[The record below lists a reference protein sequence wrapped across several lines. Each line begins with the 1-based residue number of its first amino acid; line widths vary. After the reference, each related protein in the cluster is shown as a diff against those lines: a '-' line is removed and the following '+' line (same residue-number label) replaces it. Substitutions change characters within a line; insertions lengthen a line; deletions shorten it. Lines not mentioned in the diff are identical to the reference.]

1 MRRGLNLLSAPTRVG
16 AGPGLEP
23 PGVRSS
29 LQPASTR
36 RPTLPPRPGAGTTTR
51 IKPRTAGH
59 GADGRAYLVEL
70 VKSERDSH
78 HDDGQGT
85 VISPAG
91 THGACGW
98 ERRRV
103 GRRGTRVLP
112 QGRDV
117 RSESSSHGTGPCHAR
132 PQGPMRPPGDRAAA
146 APPPAGCSEPPASTR
161 LLRGARREPGP
172 GVRGAG
178 GRGDL
183 KTVGAVSTPG
193 TREPAGGHEHTPTCP
208 AADREKLRATSEAGW
223 VEGGLCITRSFDALG
238 RTDRAPDY
246 AAGAGRG
253 HGATRSACSALLVSW
268 WRSDNPRAT
277 PPPGEGSG

>member
-1 MRRGLNLLSAPTRVG
+1 MRQGLNLLSAPARVG

-36 RPTLPPRPGAGTTTR
+36 RPTLPLRPGAGTTTR

-91 THGACGW
+91 THRACGW

-117 RSESSSHGTGPCHAR
+117 RSESSFHRTGPCHAR

-146 APPPAGCSEPPASTR
+146 APPLAGCSEPPASTR

-172 GVRGAG
+172 GVG
-178 GRGDL
+178 GR
-183 KTVGAVSTPG
+183 
-193 TREPAGGHEHTPTCP
+193 
-208 AADREKLRATSEAGW
+208 AAEAT
-223 VEGGLCITRSFDALG
+223 
-238 RTDRAPDY
+238 
-246 AAGAGRG
+246 
-253 HGATRSACSALLVSW
+253 
-268 WRSDNPRAT
+268 
-277 PPPGEGSG
+277 